1 MTPRKASLSL
11 IGPALVMLLS
21 CSSMPIDRTAL
32 PDSAQIE
39 AARSEEDHNALAT
52 RFEHEAQRART
63 EAREHRALGTAYEK
77 GPQYRW
83 IDVVGVD
90 TGMPA
95 MPRHCE
101 LLARNAEER
110 ARLYSEMAQQ
120 HRLLGQRR
128 AGDQQ

>member
-21 CSSMPIDRTAL
+21 CSSMPIDRAAL

-39 AARSEEDHNALAT
+39 AARSEADHNALAT

-63 EAREHRALGTAYEK
+63 EAQEHRAQGTAYEK

-83 IDVVGVD
+83 IDVVGID